1 MVQSTANIAVAYCNL
16 DVFLRQIPA
25 LLKLSSRVGLFMII
39 SRTPVRVSFCGGGT
53 DSDSFAKKVEGGGM
67 VISVAIAKYIH
78 VTVNDRFD
86 SKIRLSYSKLE
97 TTNTVEE
104 IEHDLVREALKAT
117 GVSNGI
123 EITTIADIPSR
134 GTGLGSS
141 SAVTVGVLN
150 ALYKHI
156 GRDVSPEHLAKGACE
171 IEIDKLGEPIGRQDQ
186 YAAAFGGMNRISF
199 NSDGVKVSPITLS
212 RDVVQR
218 MEREFSLVYTNN
230 TRSASAVLSEPPLD
244 YGDKIARLRAIRDQA
259 TEAEKLIRSGD
270 LKSLGTLLHETWNV
284 KRGLSP
290 MVSNDNLDSLYSRL
304 IDLGANGGKLL
315 GAGGGGFF
323 LIHGGPDL
331 RSRLVDDLP
340 PENRVLP
347 LKIDHDGSRIIH
359 ST

>member
-1 MVQSTANIAVAYCNL
+1 M
-16 DVFLRQIPA
+16 
-25 LLKLSSRVGLFMII
+25 
-39 SRTPVRVSFCGGGT
+39 
-53 DSDSFAKKVEGGGM
+53 
-67 VISVAIAKYIH
+67 
-78 VTVNDRFD
+78 
-86 SKIRLSYSKLE
+86 
-97 TTNTVEE
+97 
-104 IEHDLVREALKAT
+104 REALKAT

-199 NSDGVKVSPITLS
+199 NPDGVEVSPITLS
-212 RDVVQR
+212 RDLVER

-230 TRSASAVLSEPPLD
+230 TRSASSVLSEPPLD
-244 YGDKIARLRAIRDQA
+244 QGDKIARLRAIRDQA
-259 TEAEKLIRSGD
+259 AEAEKLIRSGD
-270 LKSLGTLLHETWNV
+270 LKSLGALLHETWNV

-290 MVSNDNLDSLYSRL
+290 LVSNDNLDSLYDRL

-323 LIHGGPDL
+323 LVHGAPDL

-340 PENRVLP
+340 PENRVIP

-359 ST
+359 PK

>member
-53 DSDSFAKKVEGGGM
+53 DLDSFAKKVEGGGM

-97 TTNTVEE
+97 TTNAVEE

-141 SAVTVGVLN
+141 SAVTVGLLN

-156 GRDVSPEHLAKGACE
+156 GRDVSPEHLAEGACE

-199 NSDGVKVSPITLS
+199 NSDGVEVSPITLS
-212 RDVVQR
+212 RDVVER

-244 YGDKIARLRAIRDQA
+244 HGDKIARLRAIRDQA
-259 TEAEKLIRSGD
+259 AEAEKLIRSGD
-270 LKSLGTLLHETWNV
+270 LKSLGALLHEAWNV

-290 MVSNDNLDSLYSRL
+290 IVSNDNLDSLYDRL

-323 LIHGGPDL
+323 
-331 RSRLVDDLP
+331 
-340 PENRVLP
+340 
-347 LKIDHDGSRIIH
+347 
-359 ST
+359 

>member
-1 MVQSTANIAVAYCNL
+1 MVQSTANIAVAYCN
-16 DVFLRQIPA
+16 FGISLRQIPA
-25 LLKLSSRVGLFMII
+25 LLKLSSRVGWFMII

-53 DSDSFAKKVEGGGM
+53 DLDSFAKKIEGGGM

-78 VTVNDRFD
+78 VTVNNRFD
-86 SKIRLSYSKLE
+86 SKIRLSYSKME
-97 TTNTVEE
+97 TVNTVEE

-117 GVSNGI
+117 GISNGI

-150 ALYKHI
+150 ALHRHI
-156 GRDVSPEHLAKGACE
+156 GRDVSSQHLAEGACE

-199 NSDGVKVSPITLS
+199 NPDGVEVSPIALS
-212 RDVVQR
+212 GDIVER
-218 MEREFSLVYTNN
+218 MEREFSLVYTDN

-244 YGDKIARLRAIRDQA
+244 HGDKIARLRTIRDQA
-259 TEAEKLIRSGD
+259 AEAEKLIRSGN
-270 LKSLGTLLHETWNV
+270 LKSLGALLHEAWNV

-290 MVSNDNLDSLYSRL
+290 LVSNHNLDSLYARL
-304 IDLGANGGKLL
+304 LELGANGGKLL

-323 LIHGGPDL
+323 LIHGDPDL
-331 RSRLVDDLP
+331 RSRLIDGLP
-340 PENRVLP
+340 PENKVIP
-347 LKIDHDGSRIIH
+347 LSLIH
-359 ST
+359 I

>member
-1 MVQSTANIAVAYCNL
+1 M
-16 DVFLRQIPA
+16 
-25 LLKLSSRVGLFMII
+25 
-39 SRTPVRVSFCGGGT
+39 
-53 DSDSFAKKVEGGGM
+53 
-67 VISVAIAKYIH
+67 
-78 VTVNDRFD
+78 
-86 SKIRLSYSKLE
+86 
-97 TTNTVEE
+97 
-104 IEHDLVREALKAT
+104 KAT

-156 GRDVSPEHLAKGACE
+156 GRDVSPEHLAEGACE

-186 YAAAFGGMNRISF
+186 YAAAFGGMNRITF
-199 NSDGVKVSPITLS
+199 NSDGVEVSPITLS
-212 RDVVQR
+212 RDVVER

-244 YGDKIARLRAIRDQA
+244 HGDKIARLRTIRDQA
-259 TEAEKLIRSGD
+259 AEAEKLIRSGN
-270 LKSLGTLLHETWNV
+270 LKSLGALLHEAWNV

-290 MVSNDNLDSLYSRL
+290 IVSNDNLDSLYDRL

-323 LIHGGPDL
+323 LVHGPQTSDQGWLMIFPL
-331 RSRLVDDLP
+331 RT
-340 PENRVLP
+340 E
-347 LKIDHDGSRIIH
+347 
-359 ST
+359 